1 MPTDHIDNLSIEDLE
16 MEEIRIEPWAE
27 LSVQDLEEE
36 EIGRRQSADL
46 SIAYL
51 EEAEM
56 RRETLAQVPRN
67 EDYQNYMHFGL
78 LKIIGKVIIFLLVME
93 FYLIT
98 KVKEEDII
106 LLQEK

>member
-27 LSVQDLEEE
+27 LSVKDLEEE

-67 EDYQNYMHFGL
+67 EDYQAD
-78 LKIIGKVIIFLLVME
+78 E
-93 FYLIT
+93 IT
-98 KVKEEDII
+98 TWQSIKQVTEISPF
-106 LLQEK
+106 